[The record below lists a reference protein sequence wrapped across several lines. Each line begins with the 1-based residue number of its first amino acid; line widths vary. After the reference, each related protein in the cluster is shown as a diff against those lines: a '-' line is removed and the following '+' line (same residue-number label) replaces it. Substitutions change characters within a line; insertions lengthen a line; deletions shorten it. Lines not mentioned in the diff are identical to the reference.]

1 MDIFWNYS
9 LHLAKGGH
17 RWKKRVLKFLQQINL
32 LTGQKYKY
40 SYCKCKL
47 QIYNYYKCLP
57 SECSLATDS
66 DKFIFCKHYFS
77 RIMFM
82 FYIFVFFVGIKWWEW
97 CYMSSWTMHQ
107 ISTCPYEKVWQG
119 QKELITFQLLVGLT
133 HKTLMSVSLNK
144 GNLGTK
150 RGNSV
155 WFAPTYDLQVRSAVV
170 LLINQLWTLHRASC
184 GQYCV
189 ADRVEGRTFNPSNRK
204 IKIWILICCPYSF
217 PIDVV
222 SRSW

>member
-1 MDIFWNYS
+1 M
-9 LHLAKGGH
+9 
-17 RWKKRVLKFLQQINL
+17 KKRVLKFLQQINL

-57 SECSLATDS
+57 SECLLATDS
-66 DKFIFCKHYFS
+66 DTFIFCKHYFS

-97 CYMSSWTMHQ
+97 CYMSSWTMHR
-107 ISTCPYEKVWQG
+107 ISTCRYEKAWQG
-119 QKELITFQLLVGLT
+119 QKKLITFQLLVDLT
-133 HKTLMSVSLNK
+133 HKYKIWGPNEATRYDSHLRMTFKLDLLLFYWLM
-144 GNLGTK
+144 
-150 RGNSV
+150 
-155 WFAPTYDLQVRSAVV
+155 
-170 LLINQLWTLHRASC
+170 LWILHRASR
-184 GQYCV
+184 GQHCV
-189 ADRVEGRTFNPSNRK
+189 ADRK

>member
-1 MDIFWNYS
+1 M
-9 LHLAKGGH
+9 
-17 RWKKRVLKFLQQINL
+17 KKRVLKFLQQINL

-66 DKFIFCKHYFS
+66 DTFIFCKHYFS
-77 RIMFM
+77 RITFM
-82 FYIFVFFVGIKWWEW
+82 FYIFVFFEGIKWWEW
-97 CYMSSWTMHQ
+97 WYMSSWTMHQ
-107 ISTCPYEKVWQG
+107 ISTCPYEKVWQK

-133 HKTLMSVSLNK
+133 HKTLMSISRNK

-155 WFAPTYDLQVRSAVV
+155 WSAPTYDLQVRSAVA
-170 LLINQLWTLHRASC
+170 LLINA
-184 GQYCV
+184 V
-189 ADRVEGRTFNPSNRK
+189 NPA
-204 IKIWILICCPYSF
+204 
-217 PIDVV
+217 
-222 SRSW
+222 

>member
-1 MDIFWNYS
+1 M
-9 LHLAKGGH
+9 
-17 RWKKRVLKFLQQINL
+17 KKRVLKFLQQINL

-57 SECSLATDS
+57 SECLLATDS

-133 HKTLMSVSLNK
+133 HKTPMSVSPNK
-144 GNLGTK
+144 GNLGNK

-155 WFAPTYDLQVRSAVV
+155 WFAPTYDLQVRSAVA
-170 LLINQLWTLHRASC
+170 LLINA
-184 GQYCV
+184 V
-189 ADRVEGRTFNPSNRK
+189 NPA
-204 IKIWILICCPYSF
+204 
-217 PIDVV
+217 
-222 SRSW
+222 